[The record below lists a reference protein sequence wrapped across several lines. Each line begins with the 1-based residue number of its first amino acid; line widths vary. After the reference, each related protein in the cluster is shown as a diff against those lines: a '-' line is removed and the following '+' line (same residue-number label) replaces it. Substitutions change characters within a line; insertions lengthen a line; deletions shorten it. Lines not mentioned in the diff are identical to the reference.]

1 MKTKNNNKLR
11 LITFI
16 LLVGL
21 FISYWFN
28 IVLLSIIGNIFLQLA
43 LCVVFYKKNN
53 KLRIPLIIY
62 YFLFLIGQAIGYGF
76 NISYLKIYV
85 HNGAESCFTIVGTV
99 IPIILAFIINFT
111 YQTFSKSIA
120 NK

>member
-1 MKTKNNNKLR
+1 LKTKNNNKSN
-11 LITFI
+11 IIAST
-16 LLVGL
+16 LLTGI

-28 IVLLSIIGNIFLQLA
+28 IILLSIVGNIFLQLA
-43 LCVVFYKKNN
+43 LCVVFYEKNN

-85 HNGAESCFTIVGTV
+85 HNGTESCFTIVGIV
-99 IPIILAFIINFT
+99 IPMILAFIINFT
-111 YQTFSKSIA
+111 YQTCNKRVA

>member
-1 MKTKNNNKLR
+1 MKTKNNNKLNIIVFML
-11 LITFI
+11 LI
-16 LLVGL
+16 GL

-28 IVLLSIIGNIFLQLA
+28 IILLSIMGNICLQLA
-43 LCVVFYKKNN
+43 LCVVFYEKNN

-85 HNGAESCFTIVGTV
+85 HNGTESCFTIVGTV
-99 IPIILAFIINFT
+99 IPMTLAFIINFT
-111 YQTFSKSIA
+111 YQTC
-120 NK
+120 NKRGVNK